1 MQNERVQWLHPV
13 RVFVWIC
20 GVQCSE
26 RKLPC
31 QCTYRRPHHPST
43 TSHRILILVLILV
56 LRMMPFFLL
65 TVITVDKSAQH
76 PVGLGPLVV
85 FLRGI
90 RQHVFGHGH
99 GRSCRHGGTTTP
111 PSERAIALHVRKV
124 GQGNRL
130 DADRWRHGMY
140 VLSKTFLSHPDA
152 FPLCGDGVIVEDP
165 AVGVV
170 GHPAVVVPG
179 PTRLHH
185 SRGYCRSGER
195 PESAQSHGTKTTT
208 VAAVVVATAVCQ
220 LVCVCV
226 CVYRYIGTCRSRGSQ
241 HSQKTNNTVFGSERS
256 LPIIE
261 SRVEGLEPARLA
273 ACLPLYLRAF
283 GIINDGFD
291 SGSTAQHC
299 TLHCLNNRGVLW
311 LTTVLWC
318 SFGGALERMLFCRE
332 RVCVCVFVCCPSN
345 RENERNN
352 WTLLLHVRRITV
364 HLKFGMRGARLCDH
378 GQFGT
383 ST

>member
-170 GHPAVVVPG
+170 GHPVVVVPG
-179 PTRLHH
+179 PTRRHH

-220 LVCVCV
+220 LVCVCL
-226 CVYRYIGTCRSRGSQ
+226 CIQVYRNVSVERFTTLPKDKQYGVWIRAIVAYNRVPCGRIGTSSSSC
-241 HSQKTNNTVFGSERS
+241 
-256 LPIIE
+256 L
-261 SRVEGLEPARLA
+261 L
-273 ACLPLYLRAF
+273 ACLPTCVWNNKRWLRL
-283 GIINDGFD
+283 GQH
-291 SGSTAQHC
+291 ST
-299 TLHCLNNRGVLW
+299 TLH
-311 LTTVLWC
+311 TTLP
-318 SFGGALERMLFCRE
+318 E
-332 RVCVCVFVCCPSN
+332 
-345 RENERNN
+345 
-352 WTLLLHVRRITV
+352 
-364 HLKFGMRGARLCDH
+364 
-378 GQFGT
+378 Q
-383 ST
+383 